1 MTVLLAGVVQHLTP
15 TALCAHWPSK
25 DGGRGLHSAG
35 GFWAL
40 VFLISAQ
47 GRIDLIFQTQL
58 LLNANLLNVVGFFL
72 FCQCCAVSPVLCSYH
87 QDLTDFF
94 FLAFLFLFTFGFVS
108 DIIQQ

>member
-40 VFLISAQ
+40 VFLNTCTL
-47 GRIDLIFQTQL
+47 GGFDLIFQTRHS
-58 LLNANLLNVVGFFL
+58 LNANLLNVVGFPSSVSVVLFL
-72 FCQCCAVSPVLCSYH
+72 LCCALIMT
-87 QDLTDFF
+87 LLIFF
-94 FLAFLFLFTFGFVS
+94 FFFTLSIFV
-108 DIIQQ
+108 